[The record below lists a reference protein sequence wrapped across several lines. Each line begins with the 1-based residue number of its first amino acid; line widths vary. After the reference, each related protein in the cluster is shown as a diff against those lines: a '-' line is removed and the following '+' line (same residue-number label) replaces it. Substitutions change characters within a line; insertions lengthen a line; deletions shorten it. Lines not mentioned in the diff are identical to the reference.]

1 MLGAPS
7 CPVGVSTYHPIFGF
21 PFVEDKARRDL
32 KTLNMG
38 IPGLGLFRKRNKAS
52 PDSTFEPVAASKAGV
67 LQVSEPGRRS
77 LSEAPANIND
87 SVHSLHGMDTG
98 QPANIAKRSPPPSPT
113 SILPEVNF
121 LDLSG
126 SGSGSDGKGSEPS
139 STSPDEEH
147 TITPDD
153 PEWSWHELPSEVDP
167 KDAATPDK

>member
-1 MLGAPS
+1 
-7 CPVGVSTYHPIFGF
+7 
-21 PFVEDKARRDL
+21 
-32 KTLNMG
+32 MG

-52 PDSTFEPVAASKAGV
+52 PESTFEPVAASKAGV
-67 LQVSEPGRRS
+67 LQVAEPGRRS
-77 LSEAPANIND
+77 LSEAPAGVND
-87 SVHSLHGMDTG
+87 SVHSLHSMDTG
-98 QPANIAKRSPPPSPT
+98 KPASIAKRSPPPSPT

-153 PEWSWHELPSEVDP
+153 QEWSWHELPSEVDP